1 MSKKGQNKNDVKKTA
16 DKEKSGG
23 ASEKKLLP
31 EHAGESSLRDQIVTV
46 CTVIAAM
53 LIILMLLLTNMR
65 LGWSGSKT
73 GVVGYFICSMLYGLF
88 GVSAWLIPVGLL
100 YLALVWRRSM
110 QSGTVKAKIIFVGV
124 FILASSTLFYLL
136 LTVGKYNIPAFY
148 KVAEMWRLSIPT
160 PERPAYNR
168 GGVLGALIGGV
179 LYVMLRN
186 IAWVLAALVLVGS
199 LLILTEITPAKIGRA
214 IMTLIGKIRA
224 KIAEIKAKR
233 AEIRETEAASADD
246 RRRIAEAKAVGERAR
261 ELESAGGAGGAGD
274 TDGENGGKHRIK
286 LFPDDTDGASE
297 QKTEK
302 SVGISPIKYDKIEG
316 SGSAADPKL
325 KETLPPKL
333 EEGARQAELAAAARA
348 PKVPYDPN
356 PYAVR
361 SESTGDVQ
369 TAEADFSGSAADAA
383 DNAASE
389 YASDKSDGAA
399 NPELI
404 DLLFG
409 GTSVK
414 AASENS
420 SEAAAAAEN
429 SPEKSEKSEK
439 SENSGR
445 SGGSDIKFEDI
456 ADLQK
461 SDENDH
467 ALTDPDLADPDE
479 LIEKHKH
486 EYKFPPL
493 TLLKKDTGG
502 LNADH
507 SEELKANGVKLVSA
521 LESFKVKTKITSISR
536 GPTITRYEL
545 LPDQG
550 VRVRAIANLVDDIA
564 LNLETSGVRIE
575 APIPGKPAVGIEV
588 PNRVRE
594 TVYLRDLLENPKFG
608 QAGSKVTAA
617 LGMDVAGDPI
627 FVDIAKMPHL
637 LIAGTTGSG
646 KSVCINSLITSLLFR
661 ATPDEVKL
669 ILIDPKK
676 VELGVYNKLPH
687 LLVPVVTNPK
697 KAAGALTWAVG
708 EMEKRYEMIEEAG
721 VRDIKGYNKMVDE
734 TGVGEKIPSII
745 IVIDELADLM
755 MSTPDTVEESICRIA
770 QKARAAGMHLLIG
783 TQRPSVDVITGLIKA
798 NIPSRIAFTV
808 RSNVDSRTI
817 IDIAGAEKL
826 IGQGDMLYAPVGA
839 MKPIRVQGAFVSDR
853 EVEAICDFIRESCG
867 EGEYDQR
874 AIDEIREKEA
884 ECEEIGKKKSAFGS
898 ADDDGEIDPKFM
910 ECVRV
915 AVESGKISTSL
926 LQRRMG
932 LGYGRAAKIID
943 RMTEMGIVS
952 APDGQ
957 KPRNVLISMS
967 EYQEMIM
974 HGEEKN

>member
-1 MSKKGQNKNDVKKTA
+1 MAKSKQNK
-16 DKEKSGG
+16 DKDNEKSENTG
-23 ASEKKLLP
+23 AALLP
-31 EHAGESSLRDQIVTV
+31 KHAGESPLRDQIFTV
-46 CTVIAAM
+46 SAAVIAI
-53 LIILMLLLTNMR
+53 LLTLMLLLTNMR
-65 LGWSGSKT
+65 LGWNGSKT
-73 GVVGYFICSMLYGLF
+73 GVVGYFICSVLYGLF
-88 GVSAWLIPVGLL
+88 GSCAYLIPAALV
-100 YLALVWRRSM
+100 YLALIRRRSVK
-110 QSGTVKAKIIFVGV
+110 SGTATAKLIFTAV
-124 FILASSTLFYLL
+124 FICALSALFYLL
-136 LTVGKYNIPAFY
+136 FTVGKVKDLPAFY
-148 KVAEMWRLSIPT
+148 RVTDMWRLSIAT
-160 PERPAYNR
+160 ADRPVQNR
-168 GGVLGALIGGV
+168 GGVIGALLGGLFYV
-179 LYVMLRN
+179 LLKK
-186 IAWVLAALVLVGS
+186 IAWIFTLLILVGS
-199 LLILTEITPAKIGRA
+199 LLILTEITPASVGRAAVRIAKRIGAFIGR
-214 IMTLIGKIRA
+214 
-224 KIAEIKAKR
+224 IKASHKEKAESDPDKKR
-233 AEIRETEAASADD
+233 LKE
-246 RRRIAEAKAVGERAR
+246 AR
-261 ELESAGGAGGAGD
+261 ELGRKAREN
-274 TDGENGGKHRIK
+274 EKNGGSAPEEKQRMK
-286 LFPDDTDGASE
+286 LFPDAPDGSRMTY
-297 QKTEK
+297 KDK
-302 SVGISPIKYDKIEG
+302 PIGISPIKYDEVN
-316 SGSAADPKL
+316 SVGSAPDPKL
-325 KETLPPKL
+325 GETLPPVL
-333 EEGARQAELAAAARA
+333 DEAAAEAKRA
-348 PKVPYDPN
+348 EAAAKKKPEEPYDPN
-356 PYAVR
+356 PYVDRPTEPADKGNDR
-361 SESTGDVQ
+361 GD
-369 TAEADFSGSAADAA
+369 
-383 DNAASE
+383 
-389 YASDKSDGAA
+389 
-399 NPELI
+399 PELLQ
-404 DLLFG
+404 LLFG
-409 GTSVK
+409 SDGV
-414 AASENS
+414 
-420 SEAAAAAEN
+420 
-429 SPEKSEKSEK
+429 P
-439 SENSGR
+439 R
-445 SGGSDIKFEDI
+445 SGSGDITADENGYVIDKTTGEVTEKPSDDFSSSVQDGETNDEKFEKI
-456 ADLQK
+456 ADLQS

-479 LIEKHKH
+479 LIEKPKH
-486 EYKFPPL
+486 EYRFPPL
-493 TLLKKDTGG
+493 SLLKKDQGG

-507 SEELKANGVKLVSA
+507 SEELKANGIKLVSA

-697 KAAGALTWAVG
+697 KAAGSLTWAVA
-708 EMEKRYEMIEEAG
+708 EMEKRYELIEEAG

-734 TGVGEKIPSII
+734 LGTGEKIPSII

-755 MSTPDTVEESICRIA
+755 MSAPDTVEESICRIA
-770 QKARAAGMHLLIG
+770 QKARAAGMHLIIG

-808 RSNVDSRTI
+808 RSNIDSRTI

-853 EVEAICDFIRESCG
+853 EVEAVCDYIRDSFG
-867 EGEYDQR
+867 EVEYDQK
-874 AIDEIREKEA
+874 AIDEIRECEA
-884 ECEEIGKKKSAFGS
+884 ECEEIGKKKGTFGS
-898 ADDDGEIDPKFM
+898 ADDDDELDPKFM
-910 ECVRV
+910 ECVHV

-957 KPRNVLISMS
+957 KPRNVLISMAQ
-967 EYQEMIM
+967 YQEMVM
-974 HGEEKN
+974 RREDENK

>member
-1 MSKKGQNKNDVKKTA
+1 MAKSKQNK
-16 DKEKSGG
+16 DKDNEKNENPG
-23 ASEKKLLP
+23 AGAPLLP
-31 EHAGESSLRDQIVTV
+31 KHAGESPLRDQIFAVS
-46 CTVIAAM
+46 AAVVAI
-53 LIILMLLLTNMR
+53 LLTLMLLLTNMR
-65 LGWSGSKT
+65 LGWNGSKT
-73 GVVGYFICSMLYGLF
+73 GVVGYFICSLLYGLF
-88 GVSAWLIPVGLL
+88 GSCAYLIPAALV
-100 YLALVWRRSM
+100 YLALIRRRSVK
-110 QSGTVKAKIIFVGV
+110 SGTAKAKLIFTAV
-124 FILASSTLFYLL
+124 FICALSALFYLL
-136 LTVGKYNIPAFY
+136 LTVGKVKDLPAFY
-148 KVAEMWRLSIPT
+148 RVTDMWRLSIAT
-160 PERPAYNR
+160 ADRPVQNR
-168 GGVLGALIGGV
+168 GGVIGALLGGL
-179 LYVMLRN
+179 LYVLLKK
-186 IAWVLAALVLVGS
+186 IAWIFTLLILVGA
-199 LLILTEITPAKIGRA
+199 LLILTEITPASVGRA
-214 IMTLIGKIRA
+214 AVRLAKSIGALIER
-224 KIAEIKAKR
+224 IKAAHREKAADPDKKR
-233 AEIRETEAASADD
+233 LK
-246 RRRIAEAKAVGERAR
+246 EAKELGRKAR
-261 ELESAGGAGGAGD
+261 EHEKESGD
-274 TDGENGGKHRIK
+274 APGEKQRMK
-286 LFPDDTDGASE
+286 LFPDASDDSR
-297 QKTEK
+297 KTYK
-302 SVGISPIKYDKIEG
+302 DKPIGISPIKYDEVNPV
-316 SGSAADPKL
+316 GSAPDPKL
-325 KETLPPKL
+325 GETLPPVL
-333 EEGARQAELAAAARA
+333 DEAAAEAERARA
-348 PKVPYDPN
+348 AAKKKPEEPYDPN
-356 PYAVR
+356 PYVDR
-361 SESTGDVQ
+361 PTSSDNKGNDGGD
-369 TAEADFSGSAADAA
+369 
-383 DNAASE
+383 
-389 YASDKSDGAA
+389 
-399 NPELI
+399 PELMQ
-404 DLLFG
+404 LLFG
-409 GTSVK
+409 GDGV
-414 AASENS
+414 
-420 SEAAAAAEN
+420 
-429 SPEKSEKSEK
+429 P
-439 SENSGR
+439 R
-445 SGGSDIKFEDI
+445 SGSGDIAADMNGYVIDRTTGEVTEKPSDPSHPSDSSAHDGETNDEKFEKI
-456 ADLQK
+456 ANLQS

-479 LIEKHKH
+479 LIEKPKH
-486 EYKFPPL
+486 EYRFPPL
-493 TLLKKDTGG
+493 TLLKKDQGG

-507 SEELKANGVKLVSA
+507 SEELKANGIKLVSA

-697 KAAGALTWAVG
+697 KAAGSLTWAVA
-708 EMEKRYEMIEEAG
+708 EMEKRYELIEEAG

-734 TGVGEKIPSII
+734 LGTGEKIPSII

-755 MSTPDTVEESICRIA
+755 MSAPDTVEESICRIA
-770 QKARAAGMHLLIG
+770 QKARAAGMHLIIG

-808 RSNVDSRTI
+808 RSNIDSRTI

-853 EVEAICDFIRESCG
+853 EVEAVCDYIRDSFG
-867 EGEYDQR
+867 EVEYDQK
-874 AIDEIREKEA
+874 AIDEIRECEA
-884 ECEEIGKKKSAFGS
+884 ECEEIDKKKGAFGS
-898 ADDDGEIDPKFM
+898 ADDDDELDPKFM
-910 ECVRV
+910 ECVHV

-957 KPRNVLISMS
+957 KPRNVLISMAQ
-967 EYQEMIM
+967 YQEMVM
-974 HGEEKN
+974 RREDESK